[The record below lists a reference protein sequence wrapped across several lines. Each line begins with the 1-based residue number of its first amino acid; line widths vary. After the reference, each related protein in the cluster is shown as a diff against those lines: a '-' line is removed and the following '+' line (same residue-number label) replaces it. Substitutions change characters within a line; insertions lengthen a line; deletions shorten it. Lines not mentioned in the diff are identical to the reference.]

1 MPVFSSLAQRGAP
14 CPAGGSL
21 VKALNRVIE
30 IVSREFGLTHDCITV
45 LDGDNCSTI
54 RQRWDELASEF
65 LSKCKNRKRMRLAML
80 FKGCKRLFD
89 RPCKPCDSKLGQSA
103 RQSWDA
109 RVGTSVPFGN
119 AVASF
124 YAARLQK
131 TVRTLAEG
139 WGKRLNACRQDIRE
153 PFQPSDIYVPD
164 QQGCLE
170 EKRGTGGTLAVSDA
184 EASGDYSLVRRG
196 VAKQKGKFRVV
207 TMQGARVK
215 RVLRPVHNALYDHLS
230 SFGWCVRGDVTVED
244 FCSVLDSTD
253 EDLVSGDYD
262 SATDLIYLP
271 AVEAIVSVIAEDP
284 HLTEEEREVL
294 LGSFTNLRWISESGC
309 VRPILRG
316 SMMGNLVSF
325 PILCLINKACHD
337 IAAEETYGPGV
348 KRVGRFNGDDCL
360 FGASPEMYSKWR
372 LVTSLFGLSVN
383 ESKTIY
389 SRRWADLN
397 SQTFDCKKRNLVSKP
412 VLSFLRPSD
421 DAPGE
426 ILSSV
431 LSGIRSFRWS
441 VQQWI
446 VNVLM
451 RYEIS
456 MRGFTLS
463 SLPSSWCKV
472 LVKKKWFRQVVWR
485 DRTQLCRPVRWKAS
499 SFGDLSDLSVANL
512 LPIEDRSFPTTL
524 GPPPVPSALPAV
536 HFLCAALSKAHT
548 SAWSGV
554 RCIPVSDKLD
564 RKAFRSEYDNP
575 VHIPS
580 TRFTGVSVRWS
591 FLWPS
596 SLLRIVSEQFPSLLI
611 SDQECLVQKTYP
623 SSPLLTL
630 ECRFRVR
637 RERIWHNQPFK
648 PLVPCDPRWSPFS
661 RCLQFPY

>member
-21 VKALNRVIE
+21 VKALNSVIE
-30 IVSREFGLTHDCITV
+30 IVSREFGLTHDRLSV
-45 LDGDNCSTI
+45 LPDDNCTTI
-54 RQRWDELASEF
+54 RQRWDELANEF
-65 LSKCKNRKRMRLAML
+65 LSKCKSRKRMRLAMM

-89 RPCKPCDSKLGQSA
+89 RPCKPCDRKLGDSA

-109 RVGTSVPFGN
+109 RVGTSVPCGN
-119 AVASF
+119 AISSF

-139 WGKRLNACRQDIRE
+139 WGKRLEGCRKDIRE
-153 PFQPSDIYVPD
+153 PFRPSDIYVPD

-170 EKRGTGGTLAVSDA
+170 EKRGTGGTLAVSD
-184 EASGDYSLVRRG
+184 EAASEDLSLVRRG

-207 TMQGARVK
+207 TMQSARVK

-253 EDLVSGDYD
+253 EKLVSGDYD

-271 AVEAIVSVIAEDP
+271 AVEAIVNVIAEDV
-284 HLTEEEREVL
+284 HLTDEEREVL

-360 FGASPEMYSKWR
+360 FGASPQMYKKWR

-383 ESKTIY
+383 EKKTIF

-397 SQTFDCKKRNLVSKP
+397 SQTFDCVKRNLVSKP

-446 VNVLM
+446 VNVVM

-463 SLPSSWCKV
+463 SLPSSWCRV
-472 LVKKKWFRQVVWR
+472 LVKKKWFRQVAWR
-485 DRTQLCRPVRWKAS
+485 DRTRVAEPVRWKAS
-499 SFGDLSDLSVANL
+499 SFNNLGERLITDL
-512 LPIEDRSFPTTL
+512 LPEEDRAFPTTL
-524 GPPPVPSALPAV
+524 GPPPIPSALPVV
-536 HFLCAALSKAHT
+536 HELCAALSKAHT
-548 SAWSGV
+548 EAWTGV
-554 RCIPVSDKLD
+554 RCCPVSRKLD
-564 RKAFRSEYDNP
+564 RIAFRKLYGGPE
-575 VHIPS
+575 HIPS

-596 SLLRIVSEQFPSLLI
+596 SLLRVISESFPQLLI
-611 SDQECLVQKTYP
+611 DDRGCVVMKTINY
-623 SSPLLTL
+623 SPLLTL
-630 ECRFRVR
+630 ECRFRVS
-637 RERIWHNQPFK
+637 RERISYPQPFV
-648 PLVPCDPRWSPFS
+648 PLSPRDPRWSPFKP
-661 RCLQFPY
+661 CLQF